1 MVKIKKI
8 IKRDSRAESFKPE
21 KIQLSIKASF
31 DSAGLGTTDE
41 EVDFLTKRAIDWL
54 SNTYQ
59 YDTVNSTQVSFA
71 VSSVLPPPA
80 RVRYLTANSIC
91 SDNVI
96 AQLDK
101 AYDEFKG
108 TYTDRLNETHR
119 AFNQF
124 GFIAMDEAE
133 FWKRVAYKMAG
144 KADSLFKQMVREHEH
159 FLAYKFELDEKET
172 EFNFT
177 HKSPHEIFQQ
187 WENQKEKAR
196 QKNDTNRRKI

>member
-1 MVKIKKI
+1 MVEIKKI

-31 DSAGLGTTDE
+31 DSAGVGTTDE
-41 EVDFLTKRAIDWL
+41 EVDCLTKRAIDWL

-71 VSSVLPPPA
+71 VSSVLPPPV

-101 AYDEFKG
+101 AYDEFG
-108 TYTDRLNETHR
+108 LTGLP
-119 AFNQF
+119 
-124 GFIAMDEAE
+124 
-133 FWKRVAYKMAG
+133 KRGIKTI
-144 KADSLFKQMVREHEH
+144 KLIQ
-159 FLAYKFELDEKET
+159 
-172 EFNFT
+172 
-177 HKSPHEIFQQ
+177 
-187 WENQKEKAR
+187 
-196 QKNDTNRRKI
+196 RR

>member
-1 MVKIKKI
+1 MVEIKKI

-31 DSAGLGTTDE
+31 DSAGVGTTDE
-41 EVDFLTKRAIDWL
+41 EVDCLTKRAIDWL

-71 VSSVLPPPA
+71 VSSVLPPPV

-101 AYDEFKG
+101 AYDEFHG

-144 KADSLFKQMVREHEH
+144 KADSLFKQMVLEHEH
-159 FLAYKFELDEKET
+159 FLAYKFELDEKEK
-172 EFNFT
+172 EFKFP
-177 HKSPHEIFQQ
+177 HKHPTEIFQQ
-187 WENQKEKAR
+187 WEDHKEKTR
-196 QKNDTNRRKI
+196 GKNENHKNVF

>member
-133 FWKRVAYKMAG
+133 FWKRVAYKMAD

-159 FLAYKFELDEKET
+159 FLAYKFELDEKEK
-172 EFNFT
+172 EFKFP
-177 HKSPHEIFQQ
+177 HKHPTEIFQQ
-187 WENQKEKAR
+187 WEDHKEKTLG
-196 QKNDTNRRKI
+196 KNENHKNVF

>member
-8 IKRDSRAESFKPE
+8 NKRDSRTESFKPE

-31 DSAGLGTTDE
+31 DSAGVGTTDE
-41 EVDFLTKRAIDWL
+41 EVDCLTKRAVDWL

-59 YDTVNSTQVSFA
+59 SDTVNSTQVSFA

-91 SDNVI
+91 SDKVI

-124 GFIAMDEAE
+124 GFIAMSEAD
-133 FWKRVAYKMAG
+133 FWKRVAYKMADT
-144 KADSLFKQMVREHEH
+144 ADHLFKQMKREHEH
-159 FLAYKFELDEKET
+159 FLAYKFEVDEKEK
-172 EFNFT
+172 EFKFA
-177 HKSPHEIFQQ
+177 HKHPTEIFQQ
-187 WENQKEKAR
+187 WEDHKEKTR
-196 QKNDTNRRKI
+196 GKK

>member
-1 MVKIKKI
+1 MVQIKKI
-8 IKRDSRAESFKPE
+8 IKRDSRTESFKPE
-21 KIQLSIKASF
+21 KIQLSIQASF
-31 DSAGLGTTDE
+31 DSAGVGTTDE
-41 EVDFLTKRAIDWL
+41 EVDCLTKRAIDWL

-59 YDTVNSTQVSFA
+59 YDTVTSTQVSFA

-124 GFIAMDEAE
+124 GFIAMNEAE
-133 FWKRVAYKMAG
+133 FWKRVAYKIAD
-144 KADSLFKQMVREHEH
+144 KADRLFKQMVREHEH
-159 FLAYKFELDEKET
+159 LLAYKFELDEKEK
-172 EFNFT
+172 EFKFP
-177 HKSPHEIFQQ
+177 HKHPTEIFQQ
-187 WENQKEKAR
+187 WETKKEKAR
-196 QKNDTNRRKI
+196 KKNDTNRREI

>member
-1 MVKIKKI
+1 MVEIKKI
-8 IKRDSRAESFKPE
+8 IKRDSRTESFKPE

-31 DSAGLGTTDE
+31 ESAGVGTTDE
-41 EVDFLTKRAIDWL
+41 EVDCLTKRAIDWL

-124 GFIAMDEAE
+124 GFIAMDEPE
-133 FWKRVAYKMAG
+133 FWKRVAYKMAD

-159 FLAYKFELDEKET
+159 FLAYKFELDEKEK
-172 EFNFT
+172 EFKFP
-177 HKSPHEIFQQ
+177 HKHPTEIFQQ
-187 WENQKEKAR
+187 WEDHKEKTLG
-196 QKNDTNRRKI
+196 KNENHKNVF

>member
-41 EVDFLTKRAIDWL
+41 EIDFLTKRAIDWL

-133 FWKRVAYKMAG
+133 FWKRVAYKMAD

-159 FLAYKFELDEKET
+159 FLAYKFELDEKEK
-172 EFNFT
+172 EFKFP
-177 HKSPHEIFQQ
+177 HKHPTEIFQQ
-187 WENQKEKAR
+187 WEDHKEKTLG
-196 QKNDTNRRKI
+196 KNENHKNGF

>member
-1 MVKIKKI
+1 MVQIKKI
-8 IKRDSRAESFKPE
+8 IKRDSRTESFKPE
-21 KIQLSIKASF
+21 KIQLSIQASF
-31 DSAGLGTTDE
+31 DSAGVGTTDE
-41 EVDFLTKRAIDWL
+41 EVACLTKRAIGWL
-54 SNTYQ
+54 SNTYESE
-59 YDTVNSTQVSFA
+59 TVNSTQVSFA
-71 VSSVLPPPA
+71 VASVLPQPS

-133 FWKRVAYKMAG
+133 FWKRVAYKMAD

-159 FLAYKFELDEKET
+159 FLAYKFELDEKEN
-172 EFNFT
+172 EFKFP
-177 HKSPHEIFQQ
+177 HKHPTEIFQQ
-187 WENQKEKAR
+187 WETKKEKAR
-196 QKNDTNRRKI
+196 KKNDTNRREI

>member
-8 IKRDSRAESFKPE
+8 IKRDSRTESFKPE

-31 DSAGLGTTDE
+31 DSAGVGTTDE
-41 EVDFLTKRAIDWL
+41 EVDCLTKRAVDWL

-59 YDTVNSTQVSFA
+59 SDTVNSTQVSFA

-91 SDNVI
+91 SDKVI

-133 FWKRVAYKMAG
+133 FWKRVAYKMADT
-144 KADSLFKQMVREHEH
+144 ADSLFKQMVREHEH
-159 FLAYKFELDEKET
+159 FLAYKFELDEKEK
-172 EFNFT
+172 EVKFT
-177 HKSPHEIFQQ
+177 HKHPTEIFQQ
-187 WENQKEKAR
+187 WEDHKEKTLG
-196 QKNDTNRRKI
+196 KNENHKNVF

>member
-124 GFIAMDEAE
+124 GFIAMDEPE
-133 FWKRVAYKMAG
+133 FWKRVAYKMAD

-159 FLAYKFELDEKET
+159 FLAYKFELDEKEK
-172 EFNFT
+172 EFKFP
-177 HKSPHEIFQQ
+177 HKHPTEIFQQ
-187 WENQKEKAR
+187 WEDHKEKTLG
-196 QKNDTNRRKI
+196 KNENHKNGF

>member
-91 SDNVI
+91 SDKVI

-133 FWKRVAYKMAG
+133 FWKRVAYKMADT
-144 KADSLFKQMVREHEH
+144 ADSLYKQMVREHEH
-159 FLAYKFELDEKET
+159 FLAYKFELDEKEK
-172 EFNFT
+172 EVKFT
-177 HKSPHEIFQQ
+177 HKHPTEIFQQ
-187 WENQKEKAR
+187 WEDHKEKTR
-196 QKNDTNRRKI
+196 GKK

>member
-1 MVKIKKI
+1 MVEIKKI
-8 IKRDSRAESFKPE
+8 IKRDSRAESFNPE

-31 DSAGLGTTDE
+31 DSAGVGTTDE
-41 EVDFLTKRAIDWL
+41 EVDCLTKRAIDWL

-71 VSSVLPPPA
+71 VSSVLPPPV

-101 AYDEFKG
+101 AYDEFHG

-144 KADSLFKQMVREHEH
+144 KADSLFKQMVREREH
-159 FLAYKFELDEKET
+159 FLAYKFELDEKEK
-172 EFNFT
+172 EFKFP
-177 HKSPHEIFQQ
+177 HKHPTEIFQRF
-187 WENQKEKAR
+187 NCAFKTR
-196 QKNDTNRRKI
+196 N

>member
-1 MVKIKKI
+1 MVQIKKI
-8 IKRDSRAESFKPE
+8 IKRDSRTESFKPE
-21 KIQLSIKASF
+21 KIKLSIQASF
-31 DSAGLGTTDE
+31 DSAGVGTTDE
-41 EVDFLTKRAIDWL
+41 EVACLTKRAIGWL
-54 SNTYQ
+54 SNTYESE
-59 YDTVNSTQVSFA
+59 TVNSTQVSFA
-71 VSSVLPPPA
+71 VASVLPQPS

-133 FWKRVAYKMAG
+133 FWKRVAYKMAD

-159 FLAYKFELDEKET
+159 FLAYKFELDEKEK
-172 EFNFT
+172 ELNFT

-187 WENQKEKAR
+187 WENQKEKSM

>member
-8 IKRDSRAESFKPE
+8 IKRDSRTESFKPE
-21 KIQLSIKASF
+21 KIQLSINASF
-31 DSAGLGTTDE
+31 DSAGVGTTDE
-41 EVDFLTKRAIDWL
+41 EVDCLTKRAVDWL

-59 YDTVNSTQVSFA
+59 SDTVNSTQVSFA

-91 SDNVI
+91 SDKVI

-133 FWKRVAYKMAG
+133 FWKRVAYKMADT
-144 KADSLFKQMVREHEH
+144 ADSLFKQMVREHEH
-159 FLAYKFELDEKET
+159 FLAYKFELDEKEK
-172 EFNFT
+172 ELNFT
-177 HKSPHEIFQQ
+177 HKPPQEIFKQ
-187 WENQKEKAR
+187 WEDHKEKTR
-196 QKNDTNRRKI
+196 GKK

>member
-1 MVKIKKI
+1 MVQIKKI
-8 IKRDSRAESFKPE
+8 IKRDSRTESFKPE
-21 KIQLSIKASF
+21 KIQLSIQASL
-31 DSAGLGTTDE
+31 DSAGVGTTDE
-41 EVDFLTKRAIDWL
+41 EVACLTKRAIGWL
-54 SNTYQ
+54 SNTYESE
-59 YDTVNSTQVSFA
+59 TVNSTQVSFA
-71 VSSVLPPPA
+71 VASVLPQPS

-133 FWKRVAYKMAG
+133 FWKRVAYKMADT
-144 KADSLFKQMVREHEH
+144 ADSLFKQMVREHEH
-159 FLAYKFELDEKET
+159 FLAYKFELDEKEK
-172 EFNFT
+172 EVKFT
-177 HKSPHEIFQQ
+177 HKHPTEIFQQ
-187 WENQKEKAR
+187 WEDHKEKTR
-196 QKNDTNRRKI
+196 GKK

>member
-8 IKRDSRAESFKPE
+8 IKRDSRTESFNPE
-21 KIQLSIKASF
+21 KIQLSINASF
-31 DSAGLGTTDE
+31 DSAGVGTTDE
-41 EVDFLTKRAIDWL
+41 EVDCLTKRAVDWL

-59 YDTVNSTQVSFA
+59 SDTVNSTQVSFA

-91 SDNVI
+91 SDKVI

-133 FWKRVAYKMAG
+133 FWKRVAYKMADT
-144 KADSLFKQMVREHEH
+144 ADSLFKQMVREHEH
-159 FLAYKFELDEKET
+159 FLAYKFELDEKEK
-172 EFNFT
+172 EVKFT
-177 HKSPHEIFQQ
+177 HKHPTEIFQQ
-187 WENQKEKAR
+187 WEDHKEKTR
-196 QKNDTNRRKI
+196 GKK

>member
-8 IKRDSRAESFKPE
+8 IKRDSRTESFKPE

-31 DSAGLGTTDE
+31 DCAGVGTTDE
-41 EVDFLTKRAIDWL
+41 EVDCLTKRAVDWL

-59 YDTVNSTQVSFA
+59 SDTVNSTQVSFA

-91 SDNVI
+91 SDKVI

-101 AYDEFKG
+101 VYDEFKG
-108 TYTDRLNETHR
+108 TYTDRLNEAHR

-124 GFIAMDEAE
+124 GFNAMSEAD
-133 FWKRVAYKMAG
+133 FWKRVAYKMADS
-144 KADSLFKQMVREHEH
+144 ADSLFKQMVREHEH
-159 FLAYKFELDEKET
+159 FLAYKFELDEKEN
-172 EFNFT
+172 EFKFP
-177 HKSPHEIFQQ
+177 HKHPTEIFQQ
-187 WENQKEKAR
+187 WEDQKAKAR
-196 QKNDTNRRKI
+196 SKQCK

>member
-80 RVRYLTANSIC
+80 RVRYMTANSIC
-91 SDNVI
+91 SDKVI

-133 FWKRVAYKMAG
+133 FWKRVAYKMADT
-144 KADSLFKQMVREHEH
+144 ADSLFKQMVREHEH
-159 FLAYKFELDEKET
+159 FLAYKFELDEKEK
-172 EFNFT
+172 EFKFP
-177 HKSPHEIFQQ
+177 HKHPTEIFQQ
-187 WENQKEKAR
+187 WEDHKEKTR
-196 QKNDTNRRKI
+196 GKNENHKNVF

>member
-1 MVKIKKI
+1 M
-8 IKRDSRAESFKPE
+8 
-21 KIQLSIKASF
+21 
-31 DSAGLGTTDE
+31 GTTDE
-41 EVDFLTKRAIDWL
+41 EVDCLTKRAIDWL

-71 VSSVLPPPA
+71 VSSVLPPPV
-80 RVRYLTANSIC
+80 RVRYMTANSIC

-101 AYDEFKG
+101 AYDEFHG

-159 FLAYKFELDEKET
+159 FLAYKFELDEKEK
-172 EFNFT
+172 EFKFP
-177 HKSPHEIFQQ
+177 HKHPTEIFQQ
-187 WENQKEKAR
+187 WETQK
-196 QKNDTNRRKI
+196 

>member
-59 YDTVNSTQVSFA
+59 YDTVKSTQVSFA

-133 FWKRVAYKMAG
+133 FWKRVAYKMAD
-144 KADSLFKQMVREHEH
+144 KADSLFKQMKREHEH
-159 FLAYKFELDEKET
+159 FLAYKFELDEKEK
-172 EFNFT
+172 EFKFP
-177 HKSPHEIFQQ
+177 HKYPTEIFQQ
-187 WENQKEKAR
+187 WEDHKEKTLG
-196 QKNDTNRRKI
+196 KNENHKNVF

>member
-8 IKRDSRAESFKPE
+8 IKRDSRTESFKPE

-31 DSAGLGTTDE
+31 DSAGVGTTDE
-41 EVDFLTKRAIDWL
+41 EVDCLTKRAVDWL

-124 GFIAMDEAE
+124 GFIAMDEPE
-133 FWKRVAYKMAG
+133 FWKRVAYKMAD
-144 KADSLFKQMVREHEH
+144 KADSLFKQMVREHKH
-159 FLAYKFELDEKET
+159 FLAYKFELDEKEK
-172 EFNFT
+172 EFKFP
-177 HKSPHEIFQQ
+177 HKHPTEIFQQ
-187 WENQKEKAR
+187 WEDHKEKTLG
-196 QKNDTNRRKI
+196 KNENHKNVF

>member
-1 MVKIKKI
+1 MVEIKKI
-8 IKRDSRAESFKPE
+8 IKRDSRTESFKPE

-31 DSAGLGTTDE
+31 ESAGVGTTDE
-41 EVDFLTKRAIDWL
+41 EVDCLTKRAIDWL

-101 AYDEFKG
+101 AYHEFKG

-133 FWKRVAYKMAG
+133 FWKRVAYKMAD
-144 KADSLFKQMVREHEH
+144 KADILFKQMVREHEH
-159 FLAYKFELDEKET
+159 FLAYKFELDEKEK
-172 EFNFT
+172 EFKFP
-177 HKSPHEIFQQ
+177 HKHPTEIFQQ
-187 WENQKEKAR
+187 WEDHKEKTLG
-196 QKNDTNRRKI
+196 KNENHKNGF

>member
-133 FWKRVAYKMAG
+133 FWKRVAYKMAD

-187 WENQKEKAR
+187 W
-196 QKNDTNRRKI
+196 

>member
-41 EVDFLTKRAIDWL
+41 EVDFPTKRAIDWL

-133 FWKRVAYKMAG
+133 FWKRVAYKMAD

-159 FLAYKFELDEKET
+159 FLAYKFELDEKEK
-172 EFNFT
+172 EFKFP
-177 HKSPHEIFQQ
+177 HKHPTEIFQQ
-187 WENQKEKAR
+187 WEDHKEKTLG
-196 QKNDTNRRKI
+196 KNENHKNVF

>member
-108 TYTDRLNETHR
+108 TYTDRLNETHC

-124 GFIAMDEAE
+124 GFIAMDEPE
-133 FWKRVAYKMAG
+133 FWKRVAYKMAD

-159 FLAYKFELDEKET
+159 FLAYKFELDEKEK
-172 EFNFT
+172 EFKFP
-177 HKSPHEIFQQ
+177 HKHPTEIFQQ
-187 WENQKEKAR
+187 WEDHKEKTLG
-196 QKNDTNRRKI
+196 KNENHKNVF

>member
-1 MVKIKKI
+1 MVQIKKI
-8 IKRDSRAESFKPE
+8 IKRDSRTESFKPE
-21 KIQLSIKASF
+21 KIQLSIQASF
-31 DSAGLGTTDE
+31 DSAGVGTTDE
-41 EVDFLTKRAIDWL
+41 EVACLTKRAIGWL
-54 SNTYQ
+54 SNTYESE
-59 YDTVNSTQVSFA
+59 TVNSTQVSFA
-71 VSSVLPPPA
+71 VASVLPQPS

-133 FWKRVAYKMAG
+133 FWKRVAYKMAD

-159 FLAYKFELDEKET
+159 FLAYKFELDEKEK
-172 EFNFT
+172 EFKFP
-177 HKSPHEIFQQ
+177 HKHPTEIFQH
-187 WENQKEKAR
+187 WETQKEKAR
-196 QKNDTNRRKI
+196 QKNDTNIRKI

>member
-1 MVKIKKI
+1 MVQIKKI
-8 IKRDSRAESFKPE
+8 IKRDSRTESFKPE
-21 KIQLSIKASF
+21 KIKLSIKASF
-31 DSAGLGTTDE
+31 DSAGVGTTDE
-41 EVDFLTKRAIDWL
+41 EVDCLTKRAIDWL

-71 VSSVLPPPA
+71 VFSVLPQPV

-91 SDNVI
+91 SDSVI

-119 AFNQF
+119 AFNRF

-133 FWKRVAYKMAG
+133 FWKRVAYKMAD

-159 FLAYKFELDEKET
+159 FLAYKFELDEKEK
-172 EFNFT
+172 EFKFT
-177 HKSPHEIFQQ
+177 HKHPTEIFQQ
-187 WENQKEKAR
+187 WEDQKEKAR
-196 QKNDTNRRKI
+196 SKK

>member
-133 FWKRVAYKMAG
+133 FWEHIAKIMADN
-144 KADSLFKQMVREHEH
+144 ADILFKQMKREHEH
-159 FLAYKFELDEKET
+159 FLAYKFELDEKEK
-172 EFNFT
+172 EFKFP
-177 HKSPHEIFQQ
+177 HKHPTEIFQQ
-187 WENQKEKAR
+187 WEDHKEKTLG
-196 QKNDTNRRKI
+196 KNENHKNVF

>member
-31 DSAGLGTTDE
+31 DSAGFGTTDE

-80 RVRYLTANSIC
+80 RVSYLTANSIC

-133 FWKRVAYKMAG
+133 FWKRVAYKMAD

-177 HKSPHEIFQQ
+177 HKCPSKIFRQ
-187 WENQKEKAR
+187 WEDHKEKTLG
-196 QKNDTNRRKI
+196 KNENHKNVF